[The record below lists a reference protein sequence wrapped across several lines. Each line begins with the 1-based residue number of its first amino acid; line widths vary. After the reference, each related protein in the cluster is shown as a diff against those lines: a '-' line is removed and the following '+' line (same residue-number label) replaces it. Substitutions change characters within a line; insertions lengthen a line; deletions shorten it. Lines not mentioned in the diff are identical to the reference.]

1 MYFTA
6 ANTPSVNKIMVS
18 LFNQAPKTAAV
29 QPSVSIIS
37 YKTCFAEIDACLHF
51 DI

>member
-6 ANTPSVNKIMVS
+6 ANTPSVNKITVS
-18 LFNQAPKTAAV
+18 VFNQAPKTAAA

-37 YKTCFAEIDACLHF
+37 YKTCFAEIDASILTSR
-51 DI
+51 